1 MVVTPPFRAYRYVGP
16 RAPASTTSSWYP
28 GGVTTDIPHFGFPT
42 GPGLPP
48 YPRRNHTLQSP
59 CFGTEVQTPLTPR
72 SVGLASDP
80 PGAFRSCAYTRIAL
94 WFHALFTRIAA
105 YFSSFPHGTWYAIGL
120 RRYLGLP
127 VSCPASSR
135 PFTNGRYSPA
145 ACAYAISSTGL
156 SPSEG
161 RLSRRLRVSLQQ
173 PTAPTSPEGFRSAC
187 SVFDLLYWRN
197 HYCFLFL
204 PLL

>member
-16 RAPASTTSSWYP
+16 RAPASTTSSSCP
-28 GGVTTDIPHFGFPT
+28 GGVTTDIPQFGFPS
-42 GPGLPP
+42 GPGLLP
-48 YPRRNHTLQSP
+48 YPRLDHTLQSP

-120 RRYLGLP
+120 RGYLGLP

-135 PFTNGRYSPA
+135 PFTNGRYSSA
-145 ACAYAISSTGL
+145 VCASVFSFTGL
-156 SPSEG
+156 SPS
-161 RLSRRLRVSLQQ
+161 
-173 PTAPTSPEGFRSAC
+173 
-187 SVFDLLYWRN
+187 
-197 HYCFLFL
+197 
-204 PLL
+204 